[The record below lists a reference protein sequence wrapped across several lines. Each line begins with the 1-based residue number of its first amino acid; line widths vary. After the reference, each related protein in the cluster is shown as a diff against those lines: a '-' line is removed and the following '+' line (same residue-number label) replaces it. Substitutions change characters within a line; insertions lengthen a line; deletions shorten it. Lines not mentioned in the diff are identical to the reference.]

1 VPANKNDPFMQHA
14 DARNQQS
21 KFRLTA
27 IVVGYLLLCCIL
39 DPPSA
44 LAEEAI
50 NTDTIALKPLL
61 IHTHSDSVK
70 EYHLFLQG
78 RDPLALSDYRM
89 PEGITRRVILEML
102 LLQQALHYGG
112 IKQALRFQP
121 YSDNYQH
128 TLQQVSDGRI
138 LMHADTFWQQDLSTR
153 SNDLYLS
160 SPTIEHGQYI
170 VGLYSSPENQRALES
185 NKENLSQLSAA
196 SNIAWSADWQALEA
210 LDLKQLHNVRH
221 WRMMASMVMK
231 QDVDFLLAP
240 FQGTKSQVINRGKF
254 NLVPIPHIKLA
265 LNDSRHYAISKKH
278 SAGEQVYKA
287 INRGIE
293 TMKRKGIWLRAYRES
308 GVFDPNVDNWQLL
321 NPTVD

>member
-1 VPANKNDPFMQHA
+1 MHHANS
-14 DARNQQS
+14 RNQHT
-21 KFRLTA
+21 KPGFIA
-27 IVVGYLLLCCIL
+27 IVAGYLLLCSIL
-39 DPPSA
+39 TPVGA
-44 LAEEAI
+44 FAEEA
-50 NTDTIALKPLL
+50 TITNVNALKPLL

-78 RDPLALSDYRM
+78 RDPLTLSDYRM

-112 IKQALRFQP
+112 VKQALRFQP
-121 YSDNYQH
+121 FSDNYQQ

-138 LMHADTFWQQDLSTR
+138 LMHADTFWQQDLSAR

-210 LDLKQLHNVRH
+210 LNLNKLHNVRH

-240 FQGTKSQVINRGKF
+240 FQGTNSQVINRGKF
-254 NLVPIPHIKLA
+254 NLVPIPGIKLA

-293 TMKRKGIWLRAYRES
+293 IMKRKGIWLRAYRES
-308 GVFDPNVDNWQLL
+308 GVFDPSVDNWQLL
-321 NPTVD
+321 NPNVD